1 MLTTRTNG
9 RARSA
14 AATAGVVAV
23 TYDGV
28 VVERVNY
35 TAWANQNAGARVA
48 VDHVLIDS
56 DAGNAGSAIAGTDTA
71 PAVHG
76 NLTIPNEYVYKSG
89 GCRRFGKNSIR
100 AVVGKHRI
108 ACRYYGT
115 RSGVQAISV
124 AD

>member
-56 DAGNAGSAIAGTDTA
+56 DTRNSGVSAIAGTDTA
-71 PAVHG
+71 PAVPR

-89 GCRRFGKNSIR
+89 GCHCVGKNSIR
-100 AVVGKHRI
+100 GVVGKHRI

-115 RSGVQAISV
+115 
-124 AD
+124 